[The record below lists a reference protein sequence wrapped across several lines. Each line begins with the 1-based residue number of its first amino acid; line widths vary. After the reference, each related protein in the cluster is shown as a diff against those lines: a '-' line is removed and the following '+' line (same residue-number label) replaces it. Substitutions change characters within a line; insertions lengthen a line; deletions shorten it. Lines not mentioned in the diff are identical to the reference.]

1 MQIQHPHN
9 NLFEKVMELKEAV
22 IALVHHFLPKNIVQE
37 LDLSTL
43 KQEHDSFITEELTPF
58 LSDTIYS
65 CKWKGKKTFLSF
77 LFEHKSK
84 YELPDLQLMSYTIS
98 GYKKQALQ
106 WQASTKTIKRQ
117 KGKQPKSEKYT
128 PNLILPVLFYHGR
141 ETWQDKTFA
150 DLFDLPNEHF
160 SAYIPAQKYFLIN
173 LAQHP
178 DDKLET
184 IEMKILLGMLLL
196 FKHKG
201 DKEYVLK
208 NFRKIFIFVKE
219 DVAGNVVGV
228 YIKLF
233 ILYIF
238 QTFKM
243 KKEEITE
250 ILPALPK
257 SIKKELMSTYDI
269 AVAEGYEKGNVEG
282 YQKGNVEGYQKGNIV
297 GEIKT
302 KLETLVELMLK
313 FPAWSNELLSEI
325 SKISVPAIIVLKQA
339 FKEKNQKRLTLEV
352 RKLFA
357 KIPNLPEK
365 HWLAIDQ
372 LTKVLWKRYKQ
383 GNKI

>member
-1 MQIQHPHN
+1 
-9 NLFEKVMELKEAV
+9 MELKEAV
-22 IALVHHFLPKNIVQE
+22 IALIHHFLPKEIVQE

-43 KQEHDSFITEELTPF
+43 KQEHDGFITEELAPL
-58 LSDTIYS
+58 LSDTIYT
-65 CKWKGKKTFLSF
+65 CNWKGKKAFLSF

-98 GYKKQALQ
+98 GYKKQELQ
-106 WQASTKTIKRQ
+106 WQAGNKAVKRQ
-117 KGKQPKSEKYT
+117 KGKQPKSEKYA
-128 PNLILPVLFYHGR
+128 PKLILPVLFYHGK

-160 SAYIPAQKYFLIN
+160 NAYIPSQKYFLIN

-201 DKEYVLK
+201 DKAYVLK
-208 NFRKIFIFVKE
+208 NFRKIFIFVEE
-219 DVAGNVVGV
+219 DMEGNSTGV

-243 KKEEITE
+243 KQEEIKE
-250 ILPALPK
+250 ILPTLPK
-257 SIKKELMSTYDI
+257 LVKEEFMSTYDI

-282 YQKGNVEGYQKGNIV
+282 YQKGNIEGYQKGNIEGYQK

-302 KLETLVELMLK
+302 KLETLVELMIK
-313 FPAWSNELLSEI
+313 FPTWSNELLSEI
-325 SKISVPAIIVLKQA
+325 SKISVPAITVIKQA
-339 FKEKNQKRLTLEV
+339 FKEKSQKRIMIEV

-357 KIPNLPEK
+357 KIPNLSEK
-365 HWLAIDQ
+365 HWLAIDK
-372 LTKVLWKRYKQ
+372 LAKILWKRYKQ